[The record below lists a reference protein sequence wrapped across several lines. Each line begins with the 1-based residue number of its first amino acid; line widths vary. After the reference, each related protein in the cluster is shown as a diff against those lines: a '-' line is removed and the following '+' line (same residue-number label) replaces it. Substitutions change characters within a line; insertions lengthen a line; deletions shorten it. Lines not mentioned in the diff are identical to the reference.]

1 MRSSRFLAA
10 GVLAI
15 LLGLSG
21 CAWVPKYLEAK
32 MAINARYEKKEENI
46 ERLYAQG
53 RISDATYDRMY
64 EQLYRAWD
72 QELTVAKARAQ
83 GLDVAGSRPSSPKR
97 RSTAPST
104 SPAAESARF
113 DTYSAEYVGSD
124 PGSPGGPPP

>member
-1 MRSSRFLAA
+1 
-10 GVLAI
+10 
-15 LLGLSG
+15 
-21 CAWVPKYLEAK
+21 

-64 EQLYRAWD
+64 EQLYRDWD

-83 GLDVAGSRPSSPKR
+83 GLEVAGSRTSSRKR
-97 RSTAPST
+97 RSAAPST
-104 SPAAESARF
+104 SSSAESARF

-124 PGSPGGPPP
+124 LGAPGGPPP